1 MPGPCWLFRFDAL
14 DGANAAK
21 TLYFSDGEYV
31 DGSNNLYVKRLKNP
45 ALMTVSPNDGGNL
58 RVFSASSMGEVEL
71 SNMDGGLDY
80 LADYAINGR
89 SATLEYFNGTGVIAY
104 FSGTCSVLRE
114 SAGSLFVSLRTL
126 KDVLATDHPQ
136 ATFAGNNSLPN
147 GVEGVS
153 TDIKG
158 NVKPRCYGNVLNQTP
173 VLVNTSL
180 LISLASIRTSTV
192 IDAAY
197 DRGVALTK
205 GADYPDLATMQ
216 STAPSAGQ
224 FRCYQGY
231 LRLGSSPVGTITV
244 DSHDASN
251 LAGDVFSAII
261 VERGYTLDAAS
272 KAVLNGIGSIGIIVD
287 QTRKTTDI
295 LDEIIKGLGA
305 YYYFIS
311 NTVYAAK
318 LALAVSSS
326 FTLNPWQIE
335 QIERKATGL
344 GSNGLPI
351 ASVKIQADKIFTVQN
366 DLDNTAVSPVRV
378 ARMSNEY
385 RKTEAN
391 SSACLTRNP
400 LAETLKIDSCLN
412 SITDA
417 AAVATSLLNVVS
429 NRVDWVSIVAHV
441 SVLPT
446 LLIGMGITV
455 ISPYLG
461 YSAGRLM
468 TLINV
473 EIDVR
478 NNIITLDVIG

>member
-1 MPGPCWLFRFDAL
+1 MANPCWLFRFDAL

-21 TLYFSDGEYV
+21 TLRFSDGEYV

-58 RVFSASSMGEVEL
+58 RVFSSSSIGEVEL
-71 SNMDGGLDY
+71 NNMDGGLDY
-80 LADYAINGR
+80 LADYAVNGR
-89 SATLEYFNGTGVIAY
+89 NAYLEYFNGSSVVSY
-104 FSGTCSVLRE
+104 FSGTCSVMRE
-114 SAGSLFVSLRTL
+114 SSGNIFVSLRTL
-126 KDVLATDHPQ
+126 KDALATDHPQ
-136 ATFAGNNSLPN
+136 TTFAGNNSLPN
-147 GVEGVS
+147 GVEGVA

-180 LISLASIRTSTV
+180 LIYLASIRTSTV

-197 DRGVALTK
+197 DRGVTLTK

-224 FRCYQGY
+224 YRCYQGY

-244 DSHDASN
+244 DSHDTSN
-251 LAGDVFSAII
+251 LAGDVFSAIL
-261 VERGYTLDAAS
+261 VERSYTLDTTS
-272 KAVLNGIGSIGIIVD
+272 KTTLNGIGSIGIVVD

-305 YYYFIS
+305 YYYFS
-311 NTVYAAK
+311 STTVYAAK
-318 LALAVSSS
+318 FALAVSSTFS
-326 FTLNPWQIE
+326 LNPWQIE
-335 QIERKATGL
+335 KIERKATGL

-351 ASVKIQADKIFTVQN
+351 ASVKIQADKIYTVQN
-366 DLDNTAVSPVRV
+366 DLDNTAVSTVRV
-378 ARMSNEY
+378 ARMLNEY

-429 NRVDWVSIVAHV
+429 NRVDWVSIIAHV
-441 SVLPT
+441 STLPS
-446 LLIGMGITV
+446 LSIGMGITV
-455 ISPYLG
+455 ISDYLG

-468 TLINV
+468 TLINY
-473 EIDVR
+473 ELDIK
-478 NNIITLDVIG
+478 NNSITLDVIG